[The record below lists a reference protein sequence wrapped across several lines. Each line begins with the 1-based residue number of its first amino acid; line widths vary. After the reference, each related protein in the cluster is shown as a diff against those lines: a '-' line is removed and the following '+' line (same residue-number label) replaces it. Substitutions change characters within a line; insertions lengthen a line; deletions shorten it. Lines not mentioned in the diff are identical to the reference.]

1 MMDAAIRAWAEL
13 IRRLYPELPIIRDQ
27 ATWQTG
33 QFSRPS
39 VYIETD
45 IVSERTHTTTAVRVI
60 EDVGMVFHHDQQQ
73 EGADKGEPVPFDLS
87 PLLMNL
93 RQSRYCL
100 VSVKYGVQL
109 VLEPPTIRNHRDKTE
124 MTCRYSYLFHVS
136 KPVIDANGQALE
148 KINEFNI
155 EVIESGTTN

>member
-27 ATWQTG
+27 STWQTG

-45 IVSERTHTTTAVRVI
+45 IISERTHTPGAVRII
-60 EDVGMVFHHDQQQ
+60 EDVGLVFHHDQQKD
-73 EGADKGEPVPFDLS
+73 GANKGEPIPFDLE
-87 PLLMNL
+87 PLIISL

-100 VSVKYGVQL
+100 VSAKYAVQL
-109 VLEPPTIRNHRDKTE
+109 ILEPPSVRNHRDKTE
-124 MTCRYSYLFHVS
+124 LTCRYSYLFHVP
-136 KPVIDANGQALE
+136 KPSINSNGQPVE
-148 KINEFNI
+148 KINEFY
-155 EVIESGTTN
+155 IESEGF

>member
-13 IRRLYPELPIIRDQ
+13 LRRLYPELPIIRDQ

-45 IVSERTHTTTAVRVI
+45 IVSERTNTTTAVRVI
-60 EDVGMVFHHDQQQ
+60 EDVGMVFHHDQTS
-73 EGADKGEPVPFDLS
+73 EGEPIPFDLS

-100 VSVKYGVQL
+100 VSAKHGVQL
-109 VLEPPTIRNHRDKTE
+109 VLEPPAIRNHRDKTE
-124 MTCRYSYLFHVS
+124 VTCRYSYLFHIP
-136 KPVIDANGQALE
+136 KPSIDANGQALE

-155 EVIESGTTN
+155 EVKTNE